1 MSPRWKWLICSV
13 RLIEDVRS
21 QLRGTNRVWDL
32 RDVLF
37 HSSSRILQPYLPP
50 YVTFSHGSR
59 GPTGNLHAGAGVA
72 CWPRLHTCA
81 RTRRGAGLY
90 KFQVA
95 MSSVT
100 VLGLLYAARFRMRTC
115 HAVCRPPRLAPST
128 ATDAIHNVPS
138 AAAAQH
144 VVCLVNVARCT
155 SACDA
160 RLT

>member
-1 MSPRWKWLICSV
+1 MSDRNFAEQIEYGTYETFYFILRRGFFNRICRLMSPLAMVAAGPRATYTQERAWLAGRDCILV
-13 RLIEDVRS
+13 PA
-21 QLRGTNRVWDL
+21 RV
-32 RDVLF
+32 
-37 HSSSRILQPYLPP
+37 
-50 YVTFSHGSR
+50 T
-59 GPTGNLHAGAGVA
+59 
-72 CWPRLHTCA
+72 
-81 RTRRGAGLY
+81 GAGLY

-100 VLGLLYAARFRMRTC
+100 VLGLLYAARLRMRTC
-115 HAVCRPPRLAPST
+115 HAVCRPPCLALST